1 MGRPSRD
8 LQRVAIAKQKQN
20 LVEPR
25 TARFRAACVV
35 NEDVLPGDASRDAD
49 LLGNERHRCDGQL
62 AAIAGKPSL
71 ELEELQEQREPEPRP
86 RPPCCPPASSRPQ

>member
-35 NEDVLPGDASRDAD
+35 NEDVLPGDAGAPQRV
-49 LLGNERHRCDGQL
+49 
-62 AAIAGKPSL
+62 
-71 ELEELQEQREPEPRP
+71 ELVVGWSAVETR
-86 RPPCCPPASSRPQ
+86 A